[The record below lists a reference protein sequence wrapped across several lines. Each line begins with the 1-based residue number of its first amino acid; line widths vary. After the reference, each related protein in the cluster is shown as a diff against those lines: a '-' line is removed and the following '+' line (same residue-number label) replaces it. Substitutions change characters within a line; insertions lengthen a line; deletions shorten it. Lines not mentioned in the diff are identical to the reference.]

1 MSGVFHSLVEL
12 VVGAGFEPAKA
23 VLADLQSAPFGQL
36 GNPTV
41 FGDPSGIRTRV
52 ASVKGWC
59 VRPLHYG
66 AISLIGQKRL
76 VPLGNESSLSASKKT
91 YRVRAILH

>member
-1 MSGVFHSLVEL
+1 M
-12 VVGAGFEPAKA
+12 GAGFEPAKA

-36 GNPTV
+36 GYPTV

-66 AISLIGQKRL
+66 AISQK
-76 VPLGNESSLSASKKT
+76 SLMTKP
-91 YRVRAILH
+91 IL